1 LVIDHSLPVI
11 SAFSAVKERSGLTVT
26 FQAED
31 SFSSIEK
38 VEYLVR
44 PGLWRVVFPVDG
56 ICDSKL
62 ESFKFSVPLPP
73 NADNLVSVRVTDR
86 HHNIGVFR
94 QSF

>member
-38 VEYLVR
+38 VEYLVPSLTR
-44 PGLWRVVFPVDG
+44 
-56 ICDSKL
+56 
-62 ESFKFSVPLPP
+62 
-73 NADNLVSVRVTDR
+73 LVKQKARNS
-86 HHNIGVFR
+86 
-94 QSF
+94 Q